1 MATRTGRS
9 RAGEDRPRPAG
20 EWGSSSSLLL
30 EQPVDPG
37 GERRPLLME
46 GAQRRPACRRDAV
59 VTPRRSCLRLDP
71 RRLDEPFAPQPG
83 EQGIERALAGE
94 QSQLTELGAELG
106 GVLRLASNER
116 EDAELDRA
124 TAEVRHVR
132 LRFHASHGTLRTRP
146 PPGWSGGVR
155 LRRRGPIA
163 TWRPPL
169 SHLRSAPR

>member
-9 RAGEDRPRPAG
+9 RAGGDPPRPAG

-46 GAQRRPACRRDAV
+46 GAQRRPPCRRDAV
-59 VTPRRSCLRLDP
+59 VTPRWSSFRLDP
-71 RRLDEPFAPQPG
+71 CCFDEPFAPQPG

-94 QSQLTELGAELG
+94 QTQLTELGSELG

-116 EDAELDRA
+116 EHTELNRA
-124 TAEVRHVR
+124 AAQVRHVW
-132 LRFHASHGTLRTRP
+132 LRFHATQDTLSEPYRQ
-146 PPGWSGGVR
+146 G
-155 LRRRGPIA
+155 RRREVRSGP
-163 TWRPPL
+163 R
-169 SHLRSAPR
+169 